1 LIYVLVT
8 VDRLE
13 IKTLTS

>member
-8 VDRLE
+8 VDGLE